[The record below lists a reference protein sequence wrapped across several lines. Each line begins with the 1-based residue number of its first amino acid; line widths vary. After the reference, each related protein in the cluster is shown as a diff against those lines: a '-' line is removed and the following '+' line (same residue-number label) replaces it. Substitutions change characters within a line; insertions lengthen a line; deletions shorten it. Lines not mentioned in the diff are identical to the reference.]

1 MTAFVVMGAGF
12 AVFLRR
18 SFLPRSV
25 DCAVSSARLMDRA
38 VLSTPTRRYDRHS
51 RAPAGSMPT
60 GHPFLVVD
68 DPSPMVVLSPWPVCN
83 DGVAR

>member
-1 MTAFVVMGAGF
+1 MRCF
-12 AVFLRR
+12 
-18 SFLPRSV
+18 
-25 DCAVSSARLMDRA
+25 CAAAWLECQIARISSARLMDRA
-38 VLSTPTRRYDRHS
+38 VLVHRHAATTGIL

-68 DPSPMVVLSPWPVCN
+68 DLVADGGAVAVAGVY

>member
-1 MTAFVVMGAGF
+1 
-12 AVFLRR
+12 
-18 SFLPRSV
+18 
-25 DCAVSSARLMDRA
+25 MDRA
-38 VLSTPTRRYDRHS
+38 VLVHRHAATTGIL

-68 DPSPMVVLSPWPVCN
+68 DLVADGGAVAVAGVH